1 MATILKNT
9 VIKNCG
15 TVPVLIYET
24 LPTTR
29 VTILGLSFTN
39 LTDKFVYVNVELQSQ
54 DSARGFYLKD
64 SILPSGT
71 SLRAVSSGEKLILAG
86 NNAMYVSSTLDDS
99 VDVIISFVEIT

>member
-1 MATILKNT
+1 MATLLKNT

-39 LTDKFVYVNVELQSQ
+39 LTDQFVYVDVLVEDDTSV
-54 DSARGFYLKD
+54 SGYYLKD
-64 SILPSGT
+64 SILPAGT
-71 SLRAVSSGEKLILAG
+71 SLRAVSTGEKLVLAPS
-86 NNAMYVSSTLDDS
+86 NKLLVRSSLDDW
-99 VDVIISFVEIT
+99 VDVKVSYGEIT